1 MDSRGEKERCDL
13 TLDLMKLLSHRC
25 RGQAR
30 PVRELKGAAARKR
43 ERRLRGGPAV
53 KDPARP
59 TAGTEVRS
67 GRAAAA
73 IELDVVVVPGCVGKK
88 RERATQRVLGL
99 VSVLWIPCRNRF
111 VDAKP
116 FPPLFLSLLIN
127 FGARHSSLNP
137 LSQLGSIVLIRLPP
151 KQKYDVIISLGP
163 C

>member
-30 PVRELKGAAARKR
+30 PVRELKGAAAAAARKR

-53 KDPARP
+53 KGPARP

-88 RERATQRVLGL
+88 RERATQRVLGR
-99 VSVLWIPCRNRF
+99 VSVLWIACRNRF
-111 VDAKP
+111 VGCVSFK
-116 FPPLFLSLLIN
+116 
-127 FGARHSSLNP
+127 
-137 LSQLGSIVLIRLPP
+137 
-151 KQKYDVIISLGP
+151 ISLTKLHYSP
-163 C
+163 ITSNLLSYA

>member
-30 PVRELKGAAARKR
+30 PVRELKGAAAAACKR
-43 ERRLRGGPAV
+43 ERRLQGGPAV
-53 KDPARP
+53 KGPARP

-88 RERATQRVLGL
+88 RERATQRVLGR
-99 VSVLWIPCRNRF
+99 VSVLWISCRNRF
-111 VDAKP
+111 VHAKP
-116 FPPLFLSLLIN
+116 FPPLFLSL
-127 FGARHSSLNP
+127 SSLILVHIKTISTLH
-137 LSQLGSIVLIRLPP
+137 LSWSP
-151 KQKYDVIISLGP
+151 
-163 C
+163 